1 MTTDRPDGSGKKLLY
16 RAVAAADRWQRKNRV
31 AGPGYGVIKKFSDDR
46 ANLLV
51 VSLGWYGFTAIYP
64 LLLVII
70 TIFGFVGVESLGKD
84 VIHTLHQFPVIGSQF
99 NPGSGGSNLHGS
111 VLGLVIG
118 LVGLIYGAQG
128 VTQVAQQ
135 AMAQVWNVR
144 QVDLPGFLPRLIRS
158 LVGLVVI
165 GSSFLVSAFVGSLA
179 VSAGQ
184 TLIARILLIV
194 GLALCN
200 TALYLLAFWALTP
213 KVASVKDLIP
223 GAVVGGIGMTMLTT
237 IGTGLIQHQLRNS
250 TATYGAFASVIGV
263 VTYLLLLGKLSIYA
277 AELNPVLS
285 RRLWPRA
292 LPMMEPTDADDQ
304 VLKDLVHEE
313 QRRPDQRIGVGFAP
327 DPVEGA
333 AEDAADD
340 ASDDVSDEGDGG
352 AEPDAGRKAVTTTS
366 KRG

>member
-1 MTTDRPDGSGKKLLY
+1 MSTDSGKKFVH
-16 RAVAAADRWQRKNRV
+16 RTVSAADRWQRMNPV

-64 LLLVII
+64 LLLVIV
-70 TIFGFVGVESLGKD
+70 TIFGFVGVESLGQD
-84 VIHTLHQFPVIGSQF
+84 VINTLHQFPVIGSQF

-111 VLGLVIG
+111 VLGLIIG

-135 AMAQVWNVR
+135 AMTQVWNVP
-144 QVDLPGFLPRLIRS
+144 QVELPGFLPRLIRS

-179 VSAGQ
+179 VSGGQ
-184 TLIARILLIV
+184 TLVARILLIV

-213 KVASVKDLIP
+213 KIASVRDFIP

-237 IGTGLIQHQLRNS
+237 LGTGLIQHQLRNT

-277 AELNPVLS
+277 AELNPVLT
-285 RRLWPRA
+285 RKLWPRA
-292 LPMMEPTDADDQ
+292 LPMMKPTDADDQ
-304 VLKDLVHEE
+304 ALKDLAHEE

-327 DPVEGA
+327 DPVQGA
-333 AEDAADD
+333 AEDASEDGSED
-340 ASDDVSDEGDGG
+340 GSDESDGGSDGG
-352 AEPDAGRKAVTTTS
+352 AEPHARGKAVPATS
-366 KRG
+366 MRG

>member
-1 MTTDRPDGSGKKLLY
+1 
-16 RAVAAADRWQRKNRV
+16 V
-31 AGPGYGVIKKFSDDR
+31 
-46 ANLLV
+46 
-51 VSLGWYGFTAIYP
+51 
-64 LLLVII
+64 
-70 TIFGFVGVESLGKD
+70 
-84 VIHTLHQFPVIGSQF
+84 
-99 NPGSGGSNLHGS
+99 
-111 VLGLVIG
+111 
-118 LVGLIYGAQG
+118 
-128 VTQVAQQ
+128 
-135 AMAQVWNVR
+135 
-144 QVDLPGFLPRLIRS
+144 
-158 LVGLVVI
+158 LVVI

-213 KVASVKDLIP
+213 KVASVKDFIP

-352 AEPDAGRKAVTTTS
+352 PEPDAGRKAVTTTS